1 MKDEV
6 EYERIAEVLG
16 RGEADVIKGMLE
28 AEGIDAQLVE
38 ESVSQSSFAVPFA
51 NVQIFVPSAQAQ
63 QARDLVRPFAAVI
76 EPDDDEEE
84 RGSERGGA

>member
-1 MKDEV
+1 MKDEI

-38 ESVSQSSFAVPFA
+38 ESVSQSSIAVPFA
-51 NVQIFVPSAQAQ
+51 SVQIFVPKAQAQ
-63 QARDLVRPFAAVI
+63 QARELVRPITEVI
-76 EPDDDEEE
+76 EPDKDEED
-84 RGSERGGA
+84 

>member
-51 NVQIFVPSAQAQ
+51 NVQIFVPKEQAE
-63 QARDLVRPFAAVI
+63 QARELVWPFANVI
-76 EPDDDEEE
+76 ERDEDEED
-84 RGSERGGA
+84 

>member
-1 MKDEV
+1 MSHEV

-51 NVQIFVPSAQAQ
+51 NVQIFVPKAQAE
-63 QARDLVRPFAAVI
+63 QARELVRPFAAVI
-76 EPDDDEEE
+76 EPEEDEED
-84 RGSERGGA
+84 